1 MEKTLTIDGRQVTF
15 KGTGAFLLRYK
26 AQFGRDAIQDIY
38 QLQNAIKVDKKGQ
51 ATIEDITAIDLELFY
66 NLLWTLAKAADPTI
80 PPPMEWLDTFGEFP
94 LLDILPETIGLIFS
108 CLQSQAKSKK
118 K

>member
-1 MEKTLTIDGRQVTF
+1 MENTLTIDGRQVTF

-26 AQFGRDAIQDIY
+26 AQFGRDAIQDIF
-38 QLQNAIKVDKKGQ
+38 QLQKAIKVDEQGQ
-51 ATIEDITAIDLELFY
+51 ASIEDISAIDLEVFY
-66 NLLWTLAKAADPTI
+66 NLLWTLAKAADPAI
-80 PPPMEWLDTFGEFP
+80 PPPMEWLDTFDEFP
-94 LLDILPETIGLIFS
+94 LLEILPETMELIFS